1 MEDEY
6 VVANELT
13 LLAFNIRKEFC
24 GILDSFLWFLK
35 KYEEEKTHNMVSLML
50 YLKFKNLHIVSSFV
64 GKDHGV
70 VVQEY
75 DKEPISYI
83 GTMPWTFASFCDK
96 FCWWGFFNY

>member
-1 MEDEY
+1 
-6 VVANELT
+6 
-13 LLAFNIRKEFC
+13 
-24 GILDSFLWFLK
+24 
-35 KYEEEKTHNMVSLML
+35 MVSLML

-83 GTMPWTFASFCDK
+83 GTMP
-96 FCWWGFFNY
+96 